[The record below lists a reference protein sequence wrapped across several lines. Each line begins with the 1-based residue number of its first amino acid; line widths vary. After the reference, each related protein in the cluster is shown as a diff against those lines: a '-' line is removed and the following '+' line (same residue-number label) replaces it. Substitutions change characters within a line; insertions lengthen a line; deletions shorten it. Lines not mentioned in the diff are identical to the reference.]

1 MVTDKEF
8 LNFLNELESE
18 FPDSLDIQKTI
29 SAHRKKYAE
38 KYLEKKKPVSQPD
51 ETGDLDVEKLT
62 EILGNCGINVV
73 DLR

>member
-29 SAHRKKYAE
+29 SAHRKKY
-38 KYLEKKKPVSQPD
+38 LEKKKTVSQSD
-51 ETGDLDVEKLT
+51 ETGELDVEKLT